1 LRDLGK
7 VEDDIEEARTHASVD
22 GKPAILMDIR
32 RQSGTNTVKIIDSI
46 RAKLS
51 QIEKELP
58 PGFRMRVTRD
68 QSVFIRASI
77 ESLMEHLLL
86 GSLLAALIVWVFIRN
101 LRSVFIAAVAIPTS
115 IIATFTL
122 MKALD
127 FTLNNMTLLMVP
139 SAKLSQTRLDNLAT
153 IARGTGPARI
163 ERANRQFQVG
173 LNSNLKPG
181 VSLDEGA
188 RQTTEAISR
197 VTLPEGYRFRFFGQV
212 KVLEETTA
220 NLIITF
226 LLASIFMYMVLAA
239 QFESIL
245 HPLIIM
251 LSLPLSIPF
260 ALFSLWAT
268 GRSLNLW
275 SALGMLLLLG
285 IVKKNAILQIDYTN
299 QLRREGLPL
308 REAIVRANH
317 VRLRPILMT
326 TFSIVAGLIP
336 TAVGIGAGAAQRSAI
351 AVTIISGQ
359 TLCLLLTLL
368 VTPVAYSLLSGFEN
382 MSVFS
387 KVGSGLAAAKANV
400 TRMFS

>member
-1 LRDLGK
+1 MRDLGK